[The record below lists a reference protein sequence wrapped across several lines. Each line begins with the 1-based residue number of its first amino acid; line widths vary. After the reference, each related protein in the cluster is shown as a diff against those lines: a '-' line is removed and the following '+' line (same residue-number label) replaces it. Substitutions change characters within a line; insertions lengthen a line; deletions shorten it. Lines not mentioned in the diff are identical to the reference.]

1 MHETLIEKLEDT
13 QVGCEDKTATKNSSE
28 TESKL
33 ISVGNI
39 DVGDYLKKIQDA
51 IAQVKDFSANAKNMD
66 YKVDSFDFSF
76 ERMKEEYVISLH
88 SKISIKPKENSE

>member
-1 MHETLIEKLEDT
+1 MHETLTEKLDDT
-13 QVGCEDKTATKNSSE
+13 QVSCEDKTATKPSR

-39 DVGDYLKKIQDA
+39 DVGDYLKRIQDV
-51 IAQVKDFSANAKNMD
+51 IAQVKDFSSKAKTMD
-66 YKVDSFDFSF
+66 YKVDSIDFSF

-88 SKISIKPKENSE
+88 SKISIKPKENNE

>member
-1 MHETLIEKLEDT
+1 MHETLTEKLEDT
-13 QVGCEDKTATKNSSE
+13 QVGCEDKTATKSSE

-39 DVGDYLKKIQDA
+39 DVGDYLKRIQDV
-51 IAQVKDFSANAKNMD
+51 IAQVKDFSSKAKTMD
-66 YKVDSFDFSF
+66 YKVDLIDFSF

-88 SKISIKPKENSE
+88 SKISIKPKENNE